1 MARQIINIGTSP
13 NKGDGEPLRTAFDKI
28 NDNFLEL
35 YAKTMGTVE
44 VGDIKGS
51 VFGDDSTL
59 LVDGV
64 NSRIPSS
71 VLHGAL
77 PAIDGSNLTGI
88 SVSTFNGQNAS
99 YYLDYNNFT
108 NTPTL
113 ITNNNQLTNGAGYI
127 TASSSDTLTNKSGNV
142 SMFTNDSNYLTS
154 VPAQTFVSLTDS
166 PANFT
171 GHGNKFVKVN
181 AGETALEFVTSGA
194 TQNTFS
200 TIAVAGQSNVEA
212 DSTGDT
218 LTLVAG
224 TNVTITTA
232 AGTDT
237 VTINATDTGITDVV
251 NDTTPQLGG
260 NLGLS
265 GNDILGVGNIN
276 LTPGTIT
283 ATSGTLGSIQLI
295 DNNIS
300 STDSTQ
306 LSIQTPTSFTN
317 AGAPGVTI
325 DGNITFEATGAIT
338 GPTVDIY
345 GIGNGQVKIGNTGSS
360 INPVKLGNS
369 NTAVSVEGDLT
380 VDDEAKFQRGV
391 QHKYS
396 TIDSATGVTA
406 HDCNG
411 GQFFRHTNI
420 AGDLTVNLTNLNLN
434 NGYST
439 EIVLLIEQ
447 GVSARSVTALQ
458 IGGQA
463 QTLHAQNGQNVN
475 TNTKDTIL
483 IKLWRTGTGAT
494 DYIAMMEIY
503 NH

>member
-1 MARQIINIGTSP
+1 MASQIINIGTSP

-35 YAKTMGTVE
+35 YSKTMGTVE

-77 PAIDGSNLTGI
+77 PAIDGSALTGI
-88 SVSTFNGQNAS
+88 TATTLGGQNAS

-127 TASSSDTLTNKSGNV
+127 TASSSDTLTNKSGNI

-154 VPAQTFVSLTDS
+154 VPAQTFASLTDT

-171 GHGNKFVKVN
+171 GHGGKFVKVN
-181 AGETALEFVTSGA
+181 VGENALEFVTSGSS
-194 TQNTFS
+194 QNAFS

-212 DSTGDT
+212 DSVGDT

-224 TNVTITTA
+224 TNVTITTV
-232 AGTDT
+232 AGTDS
-237 VTINATDTGITDVV
+237 VTINSTASGLTNLVD
-251 NDTTPQLGG
+251 DTTPELGG
-260 NLGLS
+260 NLSLNSNNVTG
-265 GNDILGVGNIN
+265 
-276 LTPGTIT
+276 TGTINITGSLT

-295 DNNIS
+295 DNNIK

-317 AGAPGVTI
+317 SGAPGVTI
-325 DGNITFEATGAIT
+325 DGNINLK
-338 GPTVDIY
+338 PLVLS
-345 GIGNGQVKIGNTGSS
+345 QVR
-360 INPVKLGNS
+360 
-369 NTAVSVEGDLT
+369 
-380 VDDEAKFQRGV
+380 Q
-391 QHKYS
+391 
-396 TIDSATGVTA
+396 
-406 HDCNG
+406 
-411 GQFFRHTNI
+411 
-420 AGDLTVNLTNLNLN
+420 
-434 NGYST
+434 
-439 EIVLLIEQ
+439 LI
-447 GVSARSVTALQ
+447 S
-458 IGGQA
+458 
-463 QTLHAQNGQNVN
+463 
-475 TNTKDTIL
+475 
-483 IKLWRTGTGAT
+483 
-494 DYIAMMEIY
+494 ME
-503 NH
+503 

>member
-1 MARQIINIGTSP
+1 M
-13 NKGDGEPLRTAFDKI
+13 
-28 NDNFLEL
+28 
-35 YAKTMGTVE
+35 
-44 VGDIKGS
+44 
-51 VFGDDSTL
+51 
-59 LVDGV
+59 

-127 TASSSDTLTNKSGNV
+127 TASSSDTLTNKSGNI

-154 VPAQTFVSLTDS
+154 VPAQTFASLTDT

-171 GHGNKFVKVN
+171 GHGGKFVKVN
-181 AGETALEFVTSGA
+181 VGENALEFVTSGSS
-194 TQNTFS
+194 QNAFS

-212 DSTGDT
+212 DSVGDT
-218 LTLVAG
+218 LNLVAG
-224 TNVTITTA
+224 TNVTITTV
-232 AGTDT
+232 AGTDS
-237 VTINATDTGITDVV
+237 VTINSTASGLTNLVD
-251 NDTTPQLGG
+251 DTTPELGG
-260 NLGLS
+260 NLSLNSKNVTGT
-265 GNDILGVGNIN
+265 GNIN
-276 LTPGTIT
+276 ITGSLT

-295 DNNIS
+295 DNNIK

-317 AGAPGVTI
+317 SGAPGVTI

-380 VDDEAKFQRGV
+380 VDDEAKFQRGI

-406 HDCNG
+406 HDCNN

-420 AGDLTVNLTNLNLN
+420 AGDITVNL
-434 NGYST
+434 S
-439 EIVLLIEQ
+439 LIH
-447 GVSARSVTALQ
+447 
-458 IGGQA
+458 I
-463 QTLHAQNGQNVN
+463 
-475 TNTKDTIL
+475 
-483 IKLWRTGTGAT
+483 
-494 DYIAMMEIY
+494 
-503 NH
+503 

>member
-265 GNDILGVGNIN
+265 GKDILGVGNIN

-283 ATSGTLGSIQLI
+283 ATSGTLGSIQL
-295 DNNIS
+295 
-300 STDSTQ
+300 
-306 LSIQTPTSFTN
+306 LS
-317 AGAPGVTI
+317 
-325 DGNITFEATGAIT
+325 
-338 GPTVDIY
+338 
-345 GIGNGQVKIGNTGSS
+345 
-360 INPVKLGNS
+360 
-369 NTAVSVEGDLT
+369 
-380 VDDEAKFQRGV
+380 
-391 QHKYS
+391 
-396 TIDSATGVTA
+396 
-406 HDCNG
+406 
-411 GQFFRHTNI
+411 
-420 AGDLTVNLTNLNLN
+420 
-434 NGYST
+434 
-439 EIVLLIEQ
+439 LIH
-447 GVSARSVTALQ
+447 
-458 IGGQA
+458 I
-463 QTLHAQNGQNVN
+463 
-475 TNTKDTIL
+475 
-483 IKLWRTGTGAT
+483 
-494 DYIAMMEIY
+494 
-503 NH
+503 

>member
-1 MARQIINIGTSP
+1 MAIKVINIGTSA

-28 NDNFLEL
+28 NDNFSELSLKVTNLE
-35 YAKTMGTVE
+35 TGGVTVTT
-44 VGDIKGS
+44 GDIKGS

-59 LVDGV
+59 LVDGI
-64 NSRIPSS
+64 NSKIPSANLS
-71 VLHGAL
+71 GAL
-77 PAIDGSNLTGI
+77 PAIDGSALTGLF
-88 SVSTFNGQNAS
+88 SGAFADLTGK
-99 YYLDYNNFT
+99 
-108 NTPTL
+108 PTT
-113 ITNNNQLTNGAGYI
+113 IAGYGI
-127 TASSSDTLTNKSGNV
+127 TDALELG
-142 SMFTNDSNYLTS
+142 TS
-154 VPAQTFVSLTDS
+154 AT
-166 PANFT
+166 
-171 GHGNKFVKVN
+171 
-181 AGETALEFVTSGA
+181 TALAGNTALFSGA
-194 TQNTFS
+194 YN
-200 TIAVAGQSNVEA
+200 
-212 DSTGDT
+212 DLTGKPSFM
-218 LTLVAG
+218 
-224 TNVTITTA
+224 
-232 AGTDT
+232 
-237 VTINATDTGITDVV
+237 TDVV

-265 GNDILGVGNIN
+265 GKDILGVGNIN

-295 DNNIS
+295 DNNIK

-338 GPTVDIY
+338 GPAVDIY

-360 INPVKLGNS
+360 INPVLVGNA
-369 NTAVSVEGDLT
+369 NTAVTVEGDLT
-380 VDDEAKFQRGV
+380 VSDEAKFQRGV

-420 AGDLTVNLTNLNLN
+420 AGDITVNLTNLNLN

-447 GVSARSVTALQ
+447 GASARNVTALQ

-463 QTLHAQNGQNVN
+463 QTFHVQSGQNVN

-483 IKLWRTGTGAT
+483 IKLWRTGSGAT
-494 DYIAMMEIY
+494 DYIAMREIY

>member
-1 MARQIINIGTSP
+1 MGRQIINIGTSP

-35 YAKTMGTVE
+35 YSKTMGTVE

-127 TASSSDTLTNKSGNV
+127 TASSSDTLTNKSGNI

-154 VPAQTFVSLTDS
+154 VPAQTFASLTDT

-171 GHGNKFVKVN
+171 GHGGKFVKVN
-181 AGETALEFVTSGA
+181 VGENALEFVTSGSS
-194 TQNTFS
+194 QNAFS

-212 DSTGDT
+212 DSVGDT
-218 LTLVAG
+218 LNLVAG
-224 TNVTITTA
+224 TNVTITTV
-232 AGTDT
+232 AGTDS
-237 VTINATDTGITDVV
+237 VTINSTASGLTNLVD
-251 NDTTPQLGG
+251 DTTPELGG
-260 NLGLS
+260 NLSLNSKNVTGT
-265 GNDILGVGNIN
+265 GNIN
-276 LTPGTIT
+276 ITGSLT

-295 DNNIS
+295 DNNIK

-317 AGAPGVTI
+317 SGAPGVTI

-345 GIGNGQVKIGNTGSS
+345 GTGNGQVKIGNTGSS

-380 VDDEAKFQRGV
+380 VDDEAKFQRGI

-406 HDCNG
+406 HDCNN

-420 AGDLTVNLTNLNLN
+420 AGDITVNLTNLNLN

-447 GVSARSVTALQ
+447 GVSARSVIGLQ

-475 TNTKDTIL
+475 TNTKDTII

-494 DYIAMMEIY
+494 DYIAMREIY